1 MTKQL
6 TMQQLIDLGVK
17 IDGEIKGATVH
28 WAGPKKVK
36 TYFSDGV
43 NKAGV
48 SHQKGDPITFKDK
61 QTGAVRPFKYVSLK
75 IGDGSLTRQEEYN
88 GSLFTVKGEFIEF
101 GDIKW
106 IPEKGQ
112 RVDFKFK
119 IETYEKDGETKM
131 KFKGS
136 HLQLA
141 ANADLLAMQAAA
153 DKVLGKAYAIIQ
165 DDEAKLALWKA
176 LELECAAE
184 FDLIWP
190 PKEGM

>member
-1 MTKQL
+1 MTAKTA

-17 IDGEIKGATVH
+17 VDGIEIKGATVH
-28 WAGPKKVK
+28 WAGTKKVK

-43 NKAGV
+43 NKFDIP
-48 SHQKGDPITFKDK
+48 HQKGDPITFKDK
-61 QTGAVRPFKYVSLK
+61 KTGEIRTFKYVSMQ
-75 IGDGSLTRQEEYN
+75 IGDGSLTRQEEYEGN
-88 GSLFTVKGEFIEF
+88 MFTVKGEFIEF

-136 HLQLA
+136 HLQPA
-141 ANADLLAMQAAA
+141 ANADLLAMQEAAN
-153 DKVLGKAYAIIQ
+153 KVLTACYN
-165 DDEAKLALWKA
+165 ALNDAQLLTQWKA
-176 LELECAAE
+176 IEAQYDAE
-184 FDLIWP
+184 FNLIWP
-190 PKEGM
+190 PEGN